1 MKDKCEYSYVDGKSE
16 YRYMP
21 GEGGIF
27 IGRAY
32 LHEDDKDLGNEKTG
46 LFIAETRAK
55 IKFLKELNRQHK
67 TQLKGIVD
75 TYKMLINSSNCNQ
88 DSYEIK
94 LIRRE
99 INRRKK
105 AILEEEEII
114 DRLRS
119 NLKEYIDAKED
130 FYKRIR
136 KGRQKGQN

>member
-16 YRYMP
+16 YIYMP
-21 GEGGIF
+21 GEGGVYV
-27 IGRAY
+27 GKAY

-55 IKFLKELNRQHK
+55 IKFLKQLNRQHK
-67 TQLKGIVD
+67 IQLKGIID
-75 TYKMLINSSNCNQ
+75 TCKMLINSSNCDK

-94 LIRRE
+94 LIQKE
-99 INRRKK
+99 IARRKK
-105 AILEEEEII
+105 AISEEEEII